1 VSALEWTWVAIL
13 WVALGEVVYA
23 YAGYPILLT
32 LLARFRQRPLV
43 QENITPP
50 VSLIIAAY
58 NEEAV
63 IAEKIE
69 NALAL
74 DYPRDCLDILI
85 VADGSTDCTCEVARA
100 YASRGVRVLHEPTRR
115 GKLAA
120 MNRAAPFATGDIL
133 VFSDA
138 NAMMEPPSLRAL
150 VASFADPQVACVG
163 GEKRIRR
170 AASLQARGEGAYW
183 RYEAYLKRLDS
194 QVNTAIG
201 AVGELFAI
209 RRDLFQPLD
218 ADLLIE
224 DFVLTM
230 RLAARGWRIVYEPRA
245 VTWEQATP
253 ALHGEWR
260 RRVRTSAGGFQAMT
274 RLPEMLNPLRGLVVW
289 QYWSHKVARWVA
301 PFFMLAALFANLGLA
316 RFEFYRALLLGQIAF
331 YALALV
337 GYALQRGGMRVG
349 WLQMPFYFCFAN
361 ATSLVGFIRFAT
373 HTQPVT
379 WKKSR

>member
-1 VSALEWTWVAIL
+1 MSALDGALAFVL
-13 WVALGEVVYA
+13 WLSVGEVVYA

-32 LLARFRQRPLV
+32 LLARVRRRPL
-43 QENITPP
+43 QRQPITPP

-63 IAEKIE
+63 IAAKIE

-74 DYPRDCLDILI
+74 DYPRARLDILI
-85 VADGSTDCTCEVARA
+85 AADGSTDRTCEIARA
-100 YASRGVRVLHEPTRR
+100 FASRGVRVLHEPPRR

-138 NAMMEPPSLRAL
+138 NAMMEPPALCAL
-150 VASFADPQVACVG
+150 VASFADPRVACVG

-170 AASLQARGEGAYW
+170 AASLQAQGEGAYW

-194 QVNTAIG
+194 EVNTAIG

-218 ADLLIE
+218 TDLLIE

-245 VTWEQATP
+245 VTWEEATP
-253 ALHGEWR
+253 SLRGEWR
-260 RRVRTSAGGFQAMT
+260 RRVRTSAGGFQAMG
-274 RLPEMLNPLRGLVVW
+274 RLPEMLDPRRGLVVW
-289 QYWSHKVARWVA
+289 QYWSHKIARWVA
-301 PFFMLAALFANLGLA
+301 PFFMLAAFGANLGLA
-316 RFEFYRALLLGQIAF
+316 QFDFYRVTLLAQSVF
-331 YALALV
+331 YALALF
-337 GYALQRGGMRVG
+337 GYVLQRAGMRVG
-349 WLQMPFYFCFAN
+349 LFQMPFYFCFAN
-361 ATSLVGFIRFAT
+361 ATSLAGFVRFAT
-373 HTQPVT
+373 RTQPVT